1 LGGLP
6 SSGGTRKSILVRSSS
21 RDTEEEEEEEEVE
34 EQPQRVCERAVCKER
49 NAVPTPVH
57 CCIPEDE
64 HDCSASVS
72 ESSDEHDS

>member
-1 LGGLP
+1 LGGIP
-6 SSGGTRKSILVRSSS
+6 SSGGTGKSILVRSNNSS
-21 RDTEEEEEEEEVE
+21 RDTEDEEEEEEEE
-34 EQPQRVCERAVCKER
+34 QPQSVCERAVCKER

-72 ESSDEHDS
+72 